1 MLNISFYFFLIF
13 TFIPYVGLSI
23 IPSDVQPLSCLAAI
37 IFLTLTAK
45 SYEISIRKDLLII
58 LLIPSFLSITSLIYC
73 NSGLFY
79 PLKQFFGYFSG
90 LLILCASFVGFKY
103 KREQLFFFIKR
114 IFPPLILI
122 LCFISSISIFREIL
136 SPFISARGVGY
147 SGRGISTFAAEPSY
161 VSSWLLIIY
170 LIEYSLKKVNNNWV
184 NFKNNNLSPLCY
196 LIPSVLSR
204 SGQIL
209 VIISIFI
216 LAFLINLI
224 YINLKSLRKL
234 KLKIFK
240 INFTLKNIFLLSLV
254 ISFTNLIISSNL
266 LGRVYQT
273 LNAILLYGFQYPY
286 LDENAI
292 IRTSSFLY
300 QIGVLIYRPF
310 DLCVA
315 KLYSAKNVPE
325 GIIAL
330 NPIGD
335 FVTSIQ
341 NTIFSTP
348 EGLRFIPKNLYS
360 ILGNY
365 IVDFGLVGLFLLI
378 LFYILILIPFIKNYG
393 LNTMNIII
401 LMVPFLNISLA
412 FPPFWF
418 LIGLIYAI
426 NYFNIRNKLVS

>member
-1 MLNISFYFFLIF
+1 MINISFYFFLIF

-23 IPSDVQPLSCLAAI
+23 IPSDVQPLSCLSAI
-37 IFLTLTAK
+37 IFLTLIAK
-45 SYEISIRKDLLII
+45 NYEISIRKDLLII
-58 LLIPSFLSITSLIYC
+58 LLIPSILSVTSLIYC

-90 LLILCASFVGFKY
+90 LLIFCASFVGFKY

-122 LCFISSISIFREIL
+122 ICFISSISIFREIL
-136 SPFISARGVGY
+136 SPFISSRGVGY
-147 SGRGISTFAAEPSY
+147 TGRGISTFAAEPSY
-161 VSSWLLIIY
+161 VSSWLLVIY
-170 LIEYSLKKVNNNWV
+170 LIEYSIKKVNNNWV
-184 NFKNNNLSPLCY
+184 NFKNNKLSPLCY
-196 LIPSVLSR
+196 LIPSALSK

-209 VIISIFI
+209 VILFIFI

-224 YINLKSLRKL
+224 FVNLKMLSKL
-234 KLKIFK
+234 KLKIFRIK
-240 INFTLKNIFLLSLV
+240 FTIKNIFLLSLV
-254 ISFTNLIISSNL
+254 ASVANFLISSNL
-266 LGRVYQT
+266 FGRASKT
-273 LNAILLYGFQYPY
+273 LNLILLYGFQYPY
-286 LDENAI
+286 LDQNAI

-325 GIIAL
+325 ATLAL
-330 NPIGD
+330 NPIAD
-335 FVTSIQ
+335 FVTTIQ
-341 NTIFSTP
+341 NNIFSTP

-365 IVDFGLVGLFLLI
+365 IVDFGLVGLIILI
-378 LFYILILIPFIKNYG
+378 LFYIFILIPFIKNYG
-393 LNTMNIII
+393 LSTMNIII
-401 LMVPFLNISLA
+401 LIVPFLNISLA

-418 LIGLIYAI
+418 LMGLIYSI
-426 NYFNIRNKLVS
+426 NYLNIRNNFVN